1 MFLRCGG
8 IGTDVD
14 DYDRDCV
21 YDCAEYESGYDWVKW
36 MSEVEASFVQSGDMG
51 AGSSTVTSDGTETGG
66 TVTRTG
72 ASTETGTN
80 TGTGGATTTTT
91 TNGSNTTRLTTSAT
105 RASRSTSLGSS
116 ASSTNATTAVPL
128 PLESGSSPVFVM
140 GGSIGGGVDEAYAI
154 YAANSPLVLMSGDAA
169 GERAYFSVLPNTTMV
184 DVLNTSRIIYLHF
197 IPAHARIGKRQSN
210 QGIYAMQYGHISD
223 FMKRDTPDIL
233 SGYNLDPEKGVSC
246 TGPDGKEL
254 SVVLAGGDSE
264 GKGVGMA
271 LPDADYGTISVSS
284 FVQQVATVSVAVN
297 PDGGFSISQA
307 PLSTPAAVAASVASA
322 SSASVASVASVSSAS
337 IASVA
342 SASSASVASVSS
354 RSSSSSSSSST
365 TRATGPDA
373 YDIITSNSLQAYCY
387 TLLAYIPKAT
397 TVTTE
402 GTTTLPQYT
411 KSTTVSRT
419 AATPGGD
426 STVKYTALSAT
437 TTVFSDL
444 PRRRRA
450 RRSKSGETYTKN
462 PDPTIITKRQNN
474 APTALSNYATSQ
486 LSSACSRAITSPTS
500 VRTLTATTYVTSY
513 TPATGV
519 STIFTTVATTTSVF
533 LISTPVSTIPIS
545 TYLPGSSYLKVGGT
559 SAWRNYYLGKLAA
572 VDSYGSVA
580 RGWAS
585 TDVTSASRFSFLYS
599 KNTGEYR
606 LSMTDTTTTPA
617 TDLQLWT
624 NITNGLVM

>member
-1 MFLRCGG
+1 
-8 IGTDVD
+8 
-14 DYDRDCV
+14 
-21 YDCAEYESGYDWVKW
+21 
-36 MSEVEASFVQSGDMG
+36 MSEVEASFVQS
-51 AGSSTVTSDGTETGG
+51 
-66 TVTRTG
+66 
-72 ASTETGTN
+72 
-80 TGTGGATTTTT
+80 
-91 TNGSNTTRLTTSAT
+91 
-105 RASRSTSLGSS
+105 GSS

-184 DVLNTSRIIYLHF
+184 DALNTSRIIYLHF
-197 IPAHARIGKRQSN
+197 IPAHARIGKRQFN

-271 LPDADYGTISVSS
+271 LLDADYGTISVSS

-297 PDGGFSISQA
+297 PDGGVSISQA

-322 SSASVASVASVSSAS
+322 SSASVALVSSAS

-354 RSSSSSSSSST
+354 RSSSSSSSTST
-365 TRATGPDA
+365 TSTRATGPDA
-373 YDIITSNSLQAYCY
+373 YDIITSSSLQAYCY
-387 TLLAYIPKAT
+387 TLLAYTPKAT
-397 TVTTE
+397 TVITE
-402 GTTTLPQYT
+402 GTTTLPQYS

-419 AATPGGD
+419 AANPGGA

-474 APTALSNYATSQ
+474 APPALSNYAISQ
-486 LSSACSRAITSPTS
+486 LSSACSRAITSPMS
-500 VRTLTATTYVTSY
+500 VRTLTATTYVTGY
-513 TPATGV
+513 TSATGV
-519 STIFTTVATTTSVF
+519 TTIFTTVATTTSIF
-533 LISTPVSTIPIS
+533 LISTPVSTIPTS
-545 TYLPGSSYLKVGGT
+545 TYLPGSNYLKVGGT
-559 SAWRNYYLGKLAA
+559 SA
-572 VDSYGSVA
+572 
-580 RGWAS
+580 
-585 TDVTSASRFSFLYS
+585 
-599 KNTGEYR
+599 
-606 LSMTDTTTTPA
+606 
-617 TDLQLWT
+617 
-624 NITNGLVM
+624 